1 MIVLLRC
8 HTHLHNHGIKH
19 LINPYQMVTVCNN
32 ASNIDQIEKI
42 LSSINHVHFPSL
54 KLKHSTSIE
63 MI

>member
-1 MIVLLRC
+1 
-8 HTHLHNHGIKH
+8 
-19 LINPYQMVTVCNN
+19 MVTVCNN